1 MNILICS
8 QCSKAIRKNQNGIYC
23 NNSNHWLHVKC
34 TNLTNEEFKLLCKQD
49 DDIPWCRN
57 HCILD
62 VLPFRNVTN
71 SEFLE
76 QHQFCSKKNLTF
88 QLDPNE
94 LSELFVDDSIQ
105 LSNVSDI
112 DYHDFFDISYYFSEN
127 SENII
132 ANMQTQSSSFLITM
146 HLNIRSLP
154 ANFDKLQSLLA
165 NMKLKPH
172 ILSINETWLKNNQKG
187 EFNNLSNYVF
197 ISNNRTHSR
206 GGGVALYVDD
216 TLSFSVRDDISIM
229 KEKICETLFIDV
241 HFNKQET
248 VTIGTIYRSPLNNN
262 ISHSNFAD
270 SLTSLLKTV
279 KSSKNHTIIMGDFN
293 YNLLEFDNPHVN
305 DFVQIMY
312 EHKFYPTINKPTR
325 ITTNSATL
333 IDHIWTDIS
342 HCKISSGILVD
353 CIADH
358 LPILQSVQLK
368 SPPVKNTKTGKR
380 HISSSNIS
388 KLVKKLEI
396 YNFSGIFAFTDVDS
410 AYEKFIQQFCTIFDE
425 RFPITPTIS
434 KKKRGESW
442 YDSELKDT
450 HKAKQQL
457 YKKLM
462 RNPSKTNKQNYN
474 KIRNKYDRMIKTKKQ
489 LHIKIKLDQHRCNLR
504 ETWKIINDLLGKK
517 KQQHNSAIRLNGSL
531 ERDNI
536 RIANHF
542 KNYFSSVADSLA
554 KKSPKSSIPFTNY
567 LTSSISS
574 SIFLKPTSCQE
585 IKNVIST
592 LKPKLSNGADKIPL
606 KIIKFIPENVL
617 NLLAWIFNLSLQQ
630 GKFPEKFK
638 IAKIIPI
645 HKKGDPKDVNNY
657 RPISLLSSFSKIL
670 EKIVH
675 CRLSCFFKTQFL

>member
-49 DDIPWCRN
+49 DDIPWCCN

-94 LSELFVDDSIQ
+94 LNELFVDDSIQ
-105 LSNVSDI
+105 LSNVNDI

-132 ANMQTQSSSFLITM
+132 AIMQTQSSSILITM
-146 HLNIRSLP
+146 HINIRSLP

-172 ILSINETWLKNNQKG
+172 ILSINETWLNNNQKG

-197 ISNNRTHSR
+197 ISNNRIHSR
-206 GGGVALYVDD
+206 GGGVALYIDD

-248 VTIGTIYRSPLNNN
+248 VTIGTIYRSPLNND

-279 KSSKNHTIIMGDFN
+279 KNSKNHIIIMSDFN

-353 CIADH
+353 CIDDH

-368 SPPVKNTKTGKR
+368 SLPVKNTKTGKR

-388 KLVKKLEI
+388 KFVKKLEI

-410 AYEKFIQQFCTIFDE
+410 AYEKFIQQFCTIFDSC
-425 RFPITPTIS
+425 FPITATIS
-434 KKKRGESW
+434 KKKRGEPW

-450 HKAKQQL
+450 HKAK
-457 YKKLM
+457 
-462 RNPSKTNKQNYN
+462 
-474 KIRNKYDRMIKTKKQ
+474 
-489 LHIKIKLDQHRCNLR
+489 
-504 ETWKIINDLLGKK
+504 
-517 KQQHNSAIRLNGSL
+517 
-531 ERDNI
+531 
-536 RIANHF
+536 
-542 KNYFSSVADSLA
+542 
-554 KKSPKSSIPFTNY
+554 
-567 LTSSISS
+567 
-574 SIFLKPTSCQE
+574 
-585 IKNVIST
+585 
-592 LKPKLSNGADKIPL
+592 
-606 KIIKFIPENVL
+606 
-617 NLLAWIFNLSLQQ
+617 
-630 GKFPEKFK
+630 
-638 IAKIIPI
+638 
-645 HKKGDPKDVNNY
+645 
-657 RPISLLSSFSKIL
+657 
-670 EKIVH
+670 
-675 CRLSCFFKTQFL
+675 